1 MSFCHCR
8 ELCLDPQTN
17 QTSSALVSDLDPF
30 GAVRLRPP
38 WFLQGPGLSSAMYTK
53 KTPLAR
59 SEYVSP
65 PSHSETETRSYSI
78 QAPACLRQ
86 KQQWMD
92 RQTLSYFLGCVS
104 PAGTWEASA
113 QPQTQ
118 RKELHRMISIMR
130 LRSPRP
136 SCQPCLIVLISL
148 YSLHQPARNRDDP
161 CLVHELRKADGLA
174 RTHTLQL
181 ISTEGKLGQMRVSS

>member
-1 MSFCHCR
+1 MSLSPVTQRRRLGAIQSKHQLVYVR
-8 ELCLDPQTN
+8 
-17 QTSSALVSDLDPF
+17 SSSGWTD
-30 GAVRLRPP
+30 RH
-38 WFLQGPGLSSAMYTK
+38 
-53 KTPLAR
+53 
-59 SEYVSP
+59 SP
-65 PSHSETETRSYSI
+65 TF
-78 QAPACLRQ
+78 
-86 KQQWMD
+86 W
-92 RQTLSYFLGCVS
+92 GVS

-118 RKELHRMISIMR
+118 RKELYRMISIMR